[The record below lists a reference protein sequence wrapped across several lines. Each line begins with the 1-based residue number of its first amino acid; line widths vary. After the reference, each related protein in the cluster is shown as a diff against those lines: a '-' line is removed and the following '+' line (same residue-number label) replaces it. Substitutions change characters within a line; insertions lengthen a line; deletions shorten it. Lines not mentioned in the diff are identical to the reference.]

1 MRSKIH
7 QFYSGLILLTC
18 MALCQFSAIAQT
30 TPDPGLP
37 GTYAVSKDEYNL
49 GDLAFKPASF
59 PDSVEVRGSVHYP
72 TSLTGGPFPVLV
84 FLHGRHETIFQT
96 SNPSN
101 SGLGWPPPPGWESI
115 TSYEGYDTLA
125 RLMASHGYIVIS
137 ISANAIN
144 ATDNSTGDYGMYG
157 RGELIQHHLDL
168 WNTWNT
174 LGGGPFGSRF
184 VGKLDL
190 QNVGTM
196 GHSRGGEGVVF
207 NALLNRTLGS
217 PYGIKAILTLAPVDF
232 FRRVLNG
239 IPLMNIA
246 PYCDGDVSN
255 IQGVH
260 FYDDARYNDP
270 SDTTPK
276 YSVLMMGANH
286 NFYNSVWTPG
296 LYPAGTADDWNDYVG
311 STEAFCGTAGAGSK
325 RLTPAK
331 QEVSLISY
339 AAAFYRQFL
348 GHEMT
353 FTAILQV
360 EDIIPPVSSRLDTN
374 QVFVSYHPALTKRLD
389 LNRIDST
396 SRLVTNTLSDSV
408 RQNGLLIGTICGG
421 GLSMASCGISGGS
434 GKEPH
439 KGNSSTIGLAQM
451 NMKWDNPTDYYQNN
465 IPVAFQDLR
474 NYKNIQF
481 RAAVNFAEYLGGPDL
496 NYSIQIADSFGN
508 VASVRVSRY
517 TKAMFFQPGST
528 GGLLPKIM
536 FNTIS
541 IPLSD
546 FTGINI
552 TKVKSVR
559 FLYNQSAAGAILI
572 SDLTFTGATDQC
584 GLVDSRYTHD
594 TTGGYTVTFFDSSI
608 IHAGDALAWG
618 WNFGDPTSGATNT
631 SAIQNPSHTFSG
643 DGSFNAC
650 LYINALKT
658 NGVNCKDTICS
669 TVTIANQCAVLN
681 VDYSADSVG
690 FYDIAFNDSTTV
702 NAGDIVSWRWN
713 FGDPA
718 SGLANVSNLQNPV
731 HTYPAA
737 GNYTV
742 CLTVQT
748 HTNHGF
754 VCRDSFCT
762 TVTVHE
768 RIDHNGIDESTVSHI
783 YIYPNPAKDYLD
795 IRGAVSTDILELYDA
810 FGQIVMTKTIAQP
823 RIQLPETLASG
834 MYFATIT
841 TSEGKIFKKILIN
854 R

>member
-1 MRSKIH
+1 MRSSIY
-7 QFYSGLILLTC
+7 QFFSGLTLLLC
-18 MALCQFSAIAQT
+18 LALFQFNAIAQS

-49 GDLAFKPASF
+49 GDLAFKPLSF

-84 FLHGRHETIFQT
+84 FLHGRHGTIFQT

-101 SGLGWPPPPGWESI
+101 SGLGWPPPAGWESI
-115 TSYEGYDTLA
+115 TSYAGYDTLA
-125 RLMASHGYIVIS
+125 RVMASHGYIVIS

-144 ATDNSTGDYGMYG
+144 ATDNSTGDYGMNA
-157 RGELIQHHLDL
+157 RGELVQHHLDL

-184 VGKLDL
+184 IGKLDL

-207 NALLNRTLGS
+207 NAEYNRSLGS
-217 PYGIKAILTLAPVDF
+217 PYGIKAVLTLAPVDF
-232 FRRVLNG
+232 FRHVLNG
-239 IPLMNIA
+239 IALMNIA

-255 IQGVH
+255 LQGVH

-270 SDTTPK
+270 TDTTPK

-286 NFYNSVWTPG
+286 NFYNTVWTPG

-311 STEAFCGTAGAGSK
+311 STAAFCGTAGAGSR

-331 QEVSLISY
+331 QQVSLIAY

-348 GHEMT
+348 GHETT
-353 FTAILQV
+353 FTPILQT
-360 EDIIPPVSSRLDTN
+360 EDVIPPISTRIDTN
-374 QVFVSYHPALTKRLD
+374 QVFVSYHPPLSKRLD

-396 SRLVTNTLSDSV
+396 TRLVTNTMGDSV

-421 GLSMASCGISGGS
+421 GLSMASCGIASGS

-439 KGNSSTIGLAQM
+439 KGTSSIKGLAQM

-465 IPVAFQDLR
+465 IPVAFQDLS

-496 NYSIQIADSFGN
+496 NYSIQITDSFGN
-508 VASVRVSRY
+508 IAAVRVSRY
-517 TKAMFFQPGST
+517 TRAMFFQPGST

-552 TKVKSVR
+552 TKVKNVR
-559 FLYNQSAAGAILI
+559 FLFNQSAAGAILI

-618 WNFGDPTSGATNT
+618 WNFGDPTSGAANT
-631 SAIQNPSHTFSG
+631 SALQNPAHTFSG
-643 DGSFNAC
+643 DGAFNAC

-669 TVTIANQCAVLN
+669 TITIVNQCAALN

-690 FYDIAFNDSTTV
+690 IFDIAFNDSSTV
-702 NAGDIVSWRWN
+702 NAGDVVAWRWN

-718 SGLANVSNLQNPV
+718 SGAANASTIQNPV
-731 HTYPAA
+731 HTYPGA

-748 HTNHGF
+748 NTSRGF
-754 VCRDSFCT
+754 VCRDTFCST
-762 TVTVHE
+762 ITVNPK
-768 RIDHNGIDESTVSHI
+768 IYPNGIEEGTASHI
-783 YIYPNPAKDYLD
+783 YIFPNPATNYLN
-795 IRGAVSTDILELYDA
+795 IRGAAATDVLELFDA
-810 FGQIVMTKTIAQP
+810 FGQIVMSTTIAQP
-823 RIQLPETLASG
+823 KIQLPETLASG